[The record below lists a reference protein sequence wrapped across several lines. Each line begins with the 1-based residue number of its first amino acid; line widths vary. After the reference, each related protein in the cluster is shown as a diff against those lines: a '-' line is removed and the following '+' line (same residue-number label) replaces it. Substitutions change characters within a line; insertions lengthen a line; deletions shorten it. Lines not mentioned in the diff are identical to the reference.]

1 MKTSKNI
8 LYASALGM
16 CLIMANTSC
25 VGDLDTTPLAATEI
39 VAENVFTDELGS
51 YTNAMAKIYAGWAIT
66 GNKSGDSEV
75 DIAGVDGG
83 SQASFLRGLWN
94 LQELPTD
101 EAHCNWGDA
110 GVNDL
115 NTLSWNSG
123 NLFIKGFYYRL
134 LYQVQMANAYLRQ
147 TTDELLDNRGVSVAD
162 RATIKTY
169 RAEAR
174 FHRALAYYYLLDMFR
189 NVPFPTET
197 TEIGSFPDQ
206 TDPASLFAYIEKE
219 LTEIESE
226 LIEPFVGFDTNNYG
240 RVTKAA
246 DWALLSRLYL
256 NAKVYIGTEK
266 YTESITYSN
275 KVLSVGY
282 ELEPVYANMFKADN
296 HNSKEMIFPIR
307 YEGDQTMTWGGMTF
321 LLCSGEP
328 SDMQNEINAAG
339 AWKGNRGRSSLLALF
354 NKENSSD
361 KDARIKMLRTDKTE
375 NIEIVSPADYEN
387 NGIPVVKFNNTN
399 SDGSLPASNQA
410 WVDFPLFRLGEIY
423 LNYAEAV
430 LRGGQG
436 GTRATALGYIN
447 ELRKRAYSDK
457 GASPISDG
465 DLDLQ
470 FILDER
476 GREFFYEA
484 QRRTDLVRF
493 GQLTS
498 ADYVWPWKGGLNS
511 GRAVDSHF
519 EVFPLPADEV
529 GSNTKLKQNAGYN

>member
-16 CLIMANTSC
+16 CLIIGNTSC
-25 VGDLDTTPLAATEI
+25 VGDLDTTPLAKTEV
-39 VAENVFTDELGS
+39 VADNVFTNELSS
-51 YTNAMAKIYAGWAIT
+51 YTSAIAKIYAGLAIT
-66 GNKSGDSEV
+66 GNKSGDNEV

-94 LQELPTD
+94 LQQLPTD
-101 EAHCNWGDA
+101 EAHCCWGDA

-115 NTLSWNSG
+115 NILSWNSG

-134 LYQVQMANAYLRQ
+134 LYQVQVSNAYLRQ
-147 TTDELLDNRGVSVAD
+147 TTDELLVSRGVSDAD
-162 RATIKTY
+162 KVIVKTY

-174 FHRALAYYYLLDMFR
+174 FHRALAYFYLLDMFR

-206 TDPASLFAYIEKE
+206 TDPVSLFGY
-219 LTEIESE
+219 IESE
-226 LIEPFVGFDTNNYG
+226 LKGIENDLIDPFVGYDTSNYG

-256 NAKVYIGTEK
+256 NANVYTGTDK
-266 YTESITYSN
+266 YTESVTYSN
-275 KVLSVGY
+275 KVLNVGY
-282 ELEPVYANMFKADN
+282 QLEPIYENMFKADN
-296 HNSKEMIFPIR
+296 HNSKEMIFPVR
-307 YEGDQTMTWGGMTF
+307 YDGDQTMTWGGMTF
-321 LLCSGEP
+321 LLCSMEP
-328 SDMQNEINAAG
+328 SDMQSTINAAG
-339 AWKGNRGRSSLLALF
+339 AWKGNRGRSSMLATF
-354 NKENSSD
+354 KKESSSD
-361 KDARIKMLRTDKTE
+361 KDSRIKMLYTDKTA
-375 NIEIVSPADYEN
+375 NIEIVSPADYAD

-399 SDGSLPASNQA
+399 SDGSLPISNQA

-436 GTRATALGYIN
+436 GDRATALGYIN
-447 ELRKRAYSDK
+447 ELRKRAYSDQAVAPVK
-457 GASPISDG
+457 DADFT
-465 DLDLQ
+465 LQ

-493 GQLTS
+493 GQLTT
-498 ADYVWPWKGGLNS
+498 ADYVWPWKGGLNT
-511 GRAVDSHF
+511 GRAVSAHF
-519 EVFPLPADEV
+519 AVFPLPADEV
-529 GSNTKLKQNAGYN
+529 GSNTKLKQNEGYN

>member
-16 CLIMANTSC
+16 CLIIGNTSC
-25 VGDLDTTPLAATEI
+25 VGDLDTTPLAKTEV
-39 VAENVFTDELGS
+39 VADNVFTNELSS
-51 YTNAMAKIYAGWAIT
+51 YTSAIAKIYAGLAIT
-66 GNKSGDSEV
+66 GNKSGDNEV

-94 LQELPTD
+94 LQQLPTD
-101 EAHCNWGDA
+101 EAHCCWGDA

-115 NTLSWNSG
+115 NILSWNSG

-134 LYQVQMANAYLRQ
+134 LYQVQVSNAYLRQ
-147 TTDELLDNRGVSVAD
+147 TTDELLVSRGVSDAD
-162 RATIKTY
+162 KVIVKTY

-174 FHRALAYYYLLDMFR
+174 FHRALAYFYLLDMFR

-206 TDPASLFAYIEKE
+206 TDPVSLFGY
-219 LTEIESE
+219 IESE
-226 LIEPFVGFDTNNYG
+226 LKGIENDLIDSFVGYDTSNYG

-256 NAKVYIGTEK
+256 NANVYTGTDK
-266 YTESITYSN
+266 YTESVTYSN
-275 KVLSVGY
+275 KVLNVGY
-282 ELEPVYANMFKADN
+282 QLEPIYENMFKADN
-296 HNSKEMIFPIR
+296 HNSKEMIFPVR
-307 YEGDQTMTWGGMTF
+307 YDGDQTMTWGGMTF
-321 LLCSGEP
+321 LLCSMEP
-328 SDMQNEINAAG
+328 SDMQSTINAAG
-339 AWKGNRGRSSLLALF
+339 AWKGNRGRSSMLATF
-354 NKENSSD
+354 KKESSSD
-361 KDARIKMLRTDKTE
+361 KDSRIKMLYTDKTA
-375 NIEIVSPADYEN
+375 NIEIVSPADYAD

-399 SDGSLPASNQA
+399 SDGSLPISNQA

-436 GTRATALGYIN
+436 GDRATALGYIN
-447 ELRKRAYSDK
+447 ELRKRAYSDQAVAPVK
-457 GASPISDG
+457 DADFT
-465 DLDLQ
+465 LQ

-493 GQLTS
+493 GQLTT
-498 ADYVWPWKGGLNS
+498 ADYVWPWKGGLNT
-511 GRAVDSHF
+511 GRAVSAHF
-519 EVFPLPADEV
+519 TVFPLPADEV
-529 GSNTKLKQNAGYN
+529 GSNTKLKQNEGYN